1 MPAPPVVPAGA
12 LNYWEAAYF
21 TAEEK
26 RENEKTCFGT
36 SAGLDRR
43 RGLRGRPACCTKPG
57 LHKGA
62 GGGQPRRQLDRLLH
76 RRRGGY
82 ASENTSDPLGI
93 KGGFAGGTVGYN
105 WQFGTIVAGLEADGA
120 WADVSNSTTIAG
132 ITVAA
137 KVDALATLRGR
148 VGVAFD
154 QVLFY
159 GTGGLALADT
169 TVSASALGVTFSDSK
184 TLTGWTVGAGAEWM
198 FMPHW
203 SLKAEYLY
211 RSFGGQTFFATQ
223 FPPGIATGTL
233 NVNSGQVGVNFHF

>member
-1 MPAPPVVPAGA
+1 MARQSGHITGKAAGQASLLNAGA
-12 LNYWEAAYF
+12 
-21 TAEEK
+21 AE
-26 RENEKTCFGT
+26 R
-36 SAGLDRR
+36 SH
-43 RGLRGRPACCTKPG
+43 LRT
-57 LHKGA
+57 
-62 GGGQPRRQLDRLLH
+62 
-76 RRRGGY
+76 
-82 ASENTSDPLGI
+82 E
-93 KGGFAGGTVGYN
+93 
-105 WQFGTIVAGLEADGA
+105 
-120 WADVSNSTTIAG
+120 
-132 ITVAA
+132 
-137 KVDALATLRGR
+137 
-148 VGVAFD
+148 AFD

-211 RSFGGQTFFATQ
+211 RSFGGQTFFAAQ